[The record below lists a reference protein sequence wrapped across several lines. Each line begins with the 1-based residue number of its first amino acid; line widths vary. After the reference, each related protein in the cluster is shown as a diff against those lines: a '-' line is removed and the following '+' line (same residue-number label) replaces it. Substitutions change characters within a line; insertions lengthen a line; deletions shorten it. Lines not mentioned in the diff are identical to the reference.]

1 VSKKET
7 RHCIRTDYL
16 DPVFRLNR
24 YLPVVKAAIQALK
37 KVDKK
42 TPFDA
47 IAFRG
52 VSGAALAF
60 PLSLALKKPLICI
73 RKGASHYGRR
83 KLEGCISAKTYI
95 IVDDFID
102 SGHTVAE
109 IIKEISKI
117 KPNAVPVGIFLYA
130 PTDSRRE
137 WKEGKW
143 KLPIIRGAPRV
154 RKGD

>member
-1 VSKKET
+1 MTKIKKET
-7 RHCIRTDYL
+7 RHCIRTEYL
-16 DPVFRLNR
+16 DSVFRLHR

-73 RKGASHYGRR
+73 RKGSSHYGR
-83 KLEGCISAKTYI
+83 KFEGCISAKTYI
-95 IVDDFID
+95 IVDDFIET
-102 SGHTVAE
+102 GQTIEA

-117 KPNAVPVGIFLYA
+117 KPNAVPVGIFLYD
-130 PTDSRRE
+130 PTS
-137 WKEGKW
+137 GKRQCVIGGQ
-143 KLPIIRGAPRV
+143 KLPIIRAGRDV
-154 RKGD
+154 GD